1 MSASSPNLRVRR
13 MQFEFPDDVKAH
25 WNPAKPELSQVI
37 NACSLLMPYLEPFLI
52 ESIRMSLPH
61 LPTEALRDEA
71 TKYIGQEANHFRQHR
86 RYNDLILQQGYESL
100 KAYEAQLADDY
111 KRMRATKSM
120 RYRLGYAAGFETMAL
135 AIGHMLVKHR
145 EFFFKGADPAVS
157 SLVLWHFVE
166 ELEHK
171 TSAYNVYQ
179 AIYGKGLRGYLYRIY
194 SGLSSN
200 IHTLLRTRV
209 AVLKLMEIDGMDK
222 DPQAI
227 KAFRKLTLKIFL
239 WSLPKMLDGLMPWHK
254 PERIKDPAWM
264 AAWIEMYDASSASMA
279 MLDTSQLSQPIPV
292 PLVETTA

>member
-1 MSASSPNLRVRR
+1 MSDQPNLRVRR
-13 MQFEFPDDVKAH
+13 IQFEFPDDVQAH
-25 WNPAKPELSQVI
+25 WNKSKPEWSQMV

-61 LPTEALRDEA
+61 LPSDALKDEA
-71 TKYIGQEANHFRQHR
+71 QKYIGQEANHFRQHR
-86 RYNDLILQQGYESL
+86 RYNDLLLQQGYQALQAYESL
-100 KAYEAQLADDY
+100 LERDY
-111 KRMRATKSM
+111 AALRKKSL

-145 EFFFKGADPAVS
+145 EYFFKDADPAVS

-179 AIYGKGLRGYLYRIY
+179 AIYGKGLRGYFYRIY

-200 IHTLLRTRV
+200 FHTLLRTRI

-222 DPQAI
+222 DSKAI
-227 KAFRKLTLKIFL
+227 KAFRGLTLRIL
-239 WSLPKMLDGLMPWHK
+239 WWTLPKMLDGLMPWHK

-264 AAWIEMYDASSASMA
+264 TAWTDMYEKASASMA
-279 MLDTSQLSQPIPV
+279 VLDTARLDQPEPV
-292 PLVETTA
+292 PLTEYAA